1 MEEIGIRAATRA
13 DADVVCALLAALS
26 AEEGMEPPALTP
38 ALFRKQG
45 FGADPLFTCL
55 LAERQGRAAGVALL
69 TRGYDSQ
76 SARAGL
82 VLENLYVEPLARRAG
97 VGRALVGAG
106 ARLALDRG
114 LGWLSWHMRPANLRA
129 ALFYRSIGVDTETVT
144 LMGISGDGLRR
155 LAACD

>member
-38 ALFRKQG
+38 ARFRVQG
-45 FGADPLFTCL
+45 FGSDPLFTCL
-55 LAERQGRAAGVALL
+55 LAERQGRVAGIALL

-76 SARAGL
+76 AAKAGL

-97 VGRALVGAG
+97 VGRALVGAC

-114 LGWLSWHMRPANLRA
+114 LGWLSWHMRPANIRA
-129 ALFYRSIGVDTETVT
+129 ALFYRSLGADMETVT
-144 LMGISGDGLRR
+144 LMGIGSEGLRR
-155 LAACD
+155 LFSCD

>member
-26 AEEGMEPPALTP
+26 VEEGMEPPALTP
-38 ALFRKQG
+38 ALFRRQG
-45 FGADPLFTCL
+45 FGPDPLFTCL
-55 LAERQGRAAGVALL
+55 LAERRGRVAGVALL

-76 SARAGL
+76 SAKAGL

-97 VGRALVGAG
+97 VGRALIGAC
-106 ARLALDRG
+106 ARLVLDRG
-114 LGWLSWHMRPANLRA
+114 LGWLSWHMRPGNIRA
-129 ALFYRSIGVDTETVT
+129 SLFYRSFGADAESVT

-155 LAACD
+155 LIGCD

>member
-38 ALFRKQG
+38 ALFQEQG
-45 FGADPLFTCL
+45 FGPDPLFTCL
-55 LAERQGRAAGVALL
+55 LAERQGRVAGVALL

-82 VLENLYVEPLARRAG
+82 VLENLYVEPLARRTG
-97 VGRALVGAG
+97 VGRALVGAC
-106 ARLALDRG
+106 ARKVLDCG

-129 ALFYRSIGVDTETVT
+129 ALFYRRLGADAETVT
-144 LMGISGDGLRR
+144 LLGLSGARLRR
-155 LAACD
+155 IANGA